1 MLLAFSIAL
10 VSCERSA
17 GRRSAG
23 DGRNPLEDILRGAG
37 EAPRQDGI
45 AAAILLDT
53 SGSMSDKVPDSDG
66 APTSKLTLAQRALLS
81 LVRQFDEFSK
91 KTPERKVLGG
101 IYEFSSREL
110 RPNCREVV
118 KIGPPDLETART
130 AVESLRAAGGTPI
143 GDAMIRAK
151 RDLDNTSLSHRHILV
166 VTDGENNRGYAPGD
180 VANVISRLPEED
192 RVSFYFI
199 AFDVAAEQFNSVKEA
214 GGLVLSAN
222 NETDLKQTL
231 DFVLTGKILVE
242 QPVAPATR

>member
-1 MLLAFSIAL
+1 MLLAFSVTVIF
-10 VSCERSA
+10 CGRS
-17 GRRSAG
+17 GSRPSAG
-23 DGRNPLEDILRGAG
+23 DGRNPLEEILRHAG
-37 EAPRQDGI
+37 ESPRQDGI

-66 APTSKLTLAQRALLS
+66 ASTSKLVLAQRALLS

-91 KTPERKVLGG
+91 KSPDRKVLVG
-101 IYEFSSREL
+101 IYEFSSREF

-118 KIGPPDLETART
+118 KIGAPDLETTRT

-151 RDLDNTSLSHRHILV
+151 RDLDATSLTRRHILV
-166 VTDGENNRGYAPGD
+166 VTDGENNRGYTPGN
-180 VANVISRLPEED
+180 VADVISRLPEEQ
-192 RVSFYFI
+192 RVSLYFI
-199 AFDVAAEQFNSVKEA
+199 AFDVAAEEFDSVKEA
-214 GGLVLSAN
+214 GGLILSAN

-242 QPVAPATR
+242 QPVAPATK